1 MSAVSPGPDVRQ
13 AGACPLKDWGLRNI
27 MEHPRGL
34 RTGTLAPPGP
44 VWGWTMERPVTA
56 RLCADCATCAV
67 HSAGFTAGFD
77 AADAQQLDR
86 AKVAHFYR
94 RGQTL
99 FYEGNPCTAVFCL
112 RSALVRVVKT
122 APHGRRHLLTL
133 AGPGDLLGL
142 EAAVAGAPYEY
153 GAEVMRD
160 GQVCLIERAP
170 ILRLIESYPALR
182 DAALR
187 QLASDVRHAQI
198 ERAQL
203 ASGDAR
209 ERTAHVLLELGRRFG
224 EHVDGRMHVRL
235 PLSRED
241 LADMIGV
248 AVETA
253 IRQISEL
260 RRRGILSTTRGSLVI
275 EDADRLARL
284 ARATPGAS

>member
-1 MSAVSPGPDVRQ
+1 
-13 AGACPLKDWGLRNI
+13 
-27 MEHPRGL
+27 
-34 RTGTLAPPGP
+34 
-44 VWGWTMERPVTA
+44 MERPVTA
-56 RLCADCATCAV
+56 RLCADCTTCAV
-67 HSAGFTAGFD
+67 HISGFAAGFS

-86 AKVAHFYR
+86 AKVAHYYR

-112 RSALVRVVKT
+112 RSALVRVIKT
-122 APHGRRHLLTL
+122 APHGRRHLLAL

-142 EAAVAGAPYEY
+142 EAAVSGAPYDY
-153 GAEVMRD
+153 GAEILRD

-170 ILRLIESYPALR
+170 ILQLIEAYPSLR

-187 QLASDVRHAQI
+187 QLATDVRHAQV

-209 ERTAHVLLELGRRFG
+209 ERTAHVLLELGQRFG
-224 EHVDGRMHVRL
+224 EAVDGRLLVRL

-253 IRQISEL
+253 IRQISDL
-260 RRRGILSTTRGSLVI
+260 RRRGIVTTARGALVI

-284 ARATPGAS
+284 ARTTPGTP

>member
-1 MSAVSPGPDVRQ
+1 
-13 AGACPLKDWGLRNI
+13 
-27 MEHPRGL
+27 
-34 RTGTLAPPGP
+34 
-44 VWGWTMERPVTA
+44 MERPVTA
-56 RLCADCATCAV
+56 RLCADCTTCAM
-67 HSAGFTAGFD
+67 SSTGFTAGFD
-77 AADAQQLDR
+77 AVDAQLLDR

-122 APHGRRHLLTL
+122 APHGRRHLLAL

-142 EAAVAGAPYEY
+142 EAAVAGIPYEY
-153 GAEVMRD
+153 GAEVLRD
-160 GQVCLIERAP
+160 GQVCLIERTP
-170 ILRLIESYPALR
+170 VMRLIEATPSLR
-182 DAALR
+182 DGALR
-187 QLASDVRHAQI
+187 QLAADVRHAQV
-198 ERAQL
+198 ERALL

-224 EHVDGRMHVRL
+224 DHVDGRMSVCL

-253 IRQISEL
+253 IRQISDL
-260 RRRGILSTTRGSLVI
+260 RRRGIISTTRESLVI
-275 EDADRLARL
+275 EDADRLARF
-284 ARATPGAS
+284 ARAMPGAS